1 MSATAE
7 KIARPPVIE
16 MFDVAV
22 SSTRAPDIAV
32 VDGINW
38 RVLLDDFWVLGAPPG
53 SGKSDLLATAAGLQ
67 RPLRGTHRL
76 FDRELPSLGEP
87 ERLRERLRVGVVF
100 EAGGRPFPHLTVA
113 DNVALPLRYH
123 REGSEAD
130 IRQRVREVLEATGLA
145 EVADHMPAQLVRSM
159 HPRVGLARALALAPE
174 VLLLDNP
181 LAGLD
186 PRQTRW
192 WLDFIGS
199 LAVGHPTL
207 KGRKMTLVVA
217 CDHMRPWMS
226 RGRQFALVKDKQL
239 LPLGGRAELE
249 NCNEPLLRELVAA
262 EFTPD

>member
-1 MSATAE
+1 MSATVE

-22 SSTRAPDIAV
+22 SSARAPDIAV
-32 VDGINW
+32 VADVNW

-67 RPLRGTHRL
+67 LPLRGVHRL
-76 FDRELPSLGEP
+76 FGQELLSLGEA
-87 ERLRERLRVGVVF
+87 ERLHERLRVGVVF
-100 EAGGRPFPHLTVA
+100 EGGARPFTHLTVA

-130 IRQRVREVLEATGLA
+130 IRQRVEEILEATGLA
-145 EVADHMPAQLVRSM
+145 AVADRAPAHLVRSM

-174 VLLLDNP
+174 VLLLDDP

-199 LAVGHPTL
+199 LAAGHPIL
-207 KGRKMTLVVA
+207 KSRKMTLVVA
-217 CDHMRPWMS
+217 CGHMRPWMN
-226 RGRQFALVKDKQL
+226 RGRQFALLKDKQL

-249 NCNEPLLRELVAA
+249 HCNEPLLRELVAA
-262 EFTPD
+262 EFTSD

>member
-1 MSATAE
+1 MNTDAE

-16 MFDVAV
+16 MFDTAV
-22 SSTRAPDIAV
+22 TAAREPDTTV
-32 VDGINW
+32 VSGVNW
-38 RVLLDDFWVLGAPPG
+38 RVLLDDFWVIGAPPG

-67 RPLRGTHRL
+67 RPGRGVHRL
-76 FDRELPSLGEP
+76 FGRELSALGEA

-100 EAGGRPFPHLTVA
+100 EAGARPFAHLTVA

-130 IRQRVREVLEATGLA
+130 IRQRVGEVLEATGLA
-145 EVADHMPAQLVRSM
+145 EVADRMPAQFVRSM

-226 RGRQFALVKDKQL
+226 RGRQFALLKDKQL
-239 LPLGGRAELE
+239 LPLGDRAELE
-249 NCNEPLLRELVAA
+249 HCNEPLLRELVAA

>member
-1 MSATAE
+1 M
-7 KIARPPVIE
+7 
-16 MFDVAV
+16 
-22 SSTRAPDIAV
+22 
-32 VDGINW
+32 
-38 RVLLDDFWVLGAPPG
+38 LGAPPG

-67 RPLRGTHRL
+67 RPLRGAHRL
-76 FDRELPSLGEP
+76 FDQELLSLGEA

-100 EAGGRPFPHLTVA
+100 EAGARPFPQLTVA
-113 DNVALPLRYH
+113 DNIALPLRYH
-123 REGSEAD
+123 RDGSEAD
-130 IRQRVREVLEATGLA
+130 IRQRVGEILETTGLA
-145 EVADHMPAQLVRSM
+145 AVADRMPAQLVRSM

-199 LAVGHPTL
+199 LAAGHPSL

-217 CDHMRPWMS
+217 CDRLRPWMS
-226 RGRQFALVKDKQL
+226 QGRQFALLKEKQL

-249 NCNEPLLRELVAA
+249 HCNEPLLRDLVAA